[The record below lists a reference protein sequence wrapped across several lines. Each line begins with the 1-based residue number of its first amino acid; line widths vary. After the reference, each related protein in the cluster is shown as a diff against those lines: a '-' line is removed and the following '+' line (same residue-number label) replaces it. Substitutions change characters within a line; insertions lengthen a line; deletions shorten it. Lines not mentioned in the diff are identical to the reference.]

1 LAQQLD
7 TLVLTEHRGHRP
19 GMLLKIANLRKPA
32 AEHTAPAL
40 VYTFSRGESP
50 HAGGQ
55 LSDRFGPVGHAGSWR
70 KGS

>member
-32 AEHTAPAL
+32 AEHTGSRAG
-40 VYTFSRGESP
+40 VHVSRGESP

-55 LSDRFGPVGHAGSWR
+55 L
-70 KGS
+70 